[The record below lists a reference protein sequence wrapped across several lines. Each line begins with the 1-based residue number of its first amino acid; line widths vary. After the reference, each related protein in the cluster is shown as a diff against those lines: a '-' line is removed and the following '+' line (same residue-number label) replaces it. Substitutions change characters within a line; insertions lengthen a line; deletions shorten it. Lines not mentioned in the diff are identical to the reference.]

1 MTKPAGRVSISSRS
15 AAPDAPSGKRMEIAA
30 AAIGCGLAVV
40 LAGAGCSKPR
50 ECLNRPAAGADCPWI
65 RHEAEGGTGN
75 AATVGPSRQYLTPE
89 SEASGRSFVRLDAE
103 GQHVEFKAGQAAN
116 TIVVRH
122 CIPDA
127 PEGGG
132 TESTLGLY
140 VNGSFVRKLHL
151 SSRFAWIYGDFPWS
165 NDPKQGKAHH
175 FFDETHAV
183 IPDLSPGDVVRLQK
197 DADDTAAFYL
207 IDFIE
212 LEQIAGPLPQ
222 PPGSLS
228 LTEFGAL
235 PNDGKDASAAMVNCI
250 AAARAQGK
258 PVWIPVGEFR
268 LDGPRIK
275 VGGVRI
281 HGAGIWYSKLT
292 GETAMFEGT
301 GEAMEFSDL
310 AIFGEVD
317 RRVDELPENAFDGN
331 FGKGSVFRNLWIEHL
346 KCGFWTRHGTSHMR
360 VENCRIRNVMA
371 DGLNFC
377 DGTSD
382 SVVEQ
387 CHLRNTGD
395 DALAT
400 WSPSGDWSS
409 KTLCRR
415 NRFLHNTIESP
426 WLANC
431 IAIYGG
437 ADHEVSGN
445 LLSGTVFSGGG
456 VLVSSGFDAL
466 PFAGAIRIDNNTIR
480 DAGGDCYI
488 GEPVGALWVHAK
500 QSDIDAEIRIS
511 GLTID
516 GGPESGITLHGP
528 KAVNRLVLRDVR
540 ISGVAKHG
548 IDVRPDVSGGLNA
561 SGVQI
566 KDIGLDPIH
575 GVSTGRFV
583 AVIEEITGS
592 N

>member
-1 MTKPAGRVSISSRS
+1 MPPVRRACVLAAVLPFALMSLPGCRKA
-15 AAPDAPSGKRMEIAA
+15 AAPSNVPE
-30 AAIGCGLAVV
+30 AV
-40 LAGAGCSKPR
+40 GAS
-50 ECLNRPAAGADCPWI
+50 CPWI
-65 RHEAEGGTGN
+65 RHEAEEGTGN
-75 AATVGPSRQYLTPE
+75 APVIGPSRQYLTPE
-89 SEASGRSFVRLDAE
+89 SEASGRSFVRLDTE
-103 GQHVEFKAGQAAN
+103 GQHVEFKVGQSAN

-127 PEGGG
+127 AEGGG
-132 TESTLGLY
+132 ADATLSLY
-140 VNGSFVRKLHL
+140 LNGKFVRKLRL

-175 FFDETHAV
+175 FFDETHAF
-183 IPDLSPGDVVRLQK
+183 IPALAPGDVLRLQK
-197 DADDTAAFYL
+197 DADDDAAYYL
-207 IDFIE
+207 LDFIE
-212 LEQIAGPLPQ
+212 LEQAAEALPR
-222 PPGSLS
+222 PADSLS
-228 LTEFGAL
+228 LTDFGAVA
-235 PNDGKDASAAMVNCI
+235 NDGKDASAALNACI
-250 AAARAQGK
+250 AAAKAQGK

-275 VGGVRI
+275 VGGVKI
-281 HGAGIWYSKLT
+281 QGAGIWHSKLT
-292 GETAMFEGT
+292 GKTTMFEGT
-301 GEAMEFSDL
+301 GEAVEFSDL

-360 VENCRIRNVMA
+360 VEGCRIRNVMA

-409 KTLCRR
+409 KTLCQR
-415 NRFLHNTIESP
+415 NRFLHNTIELP

-456 VLVSSGFDAL
+456 ILVSSGFDAL
-466 PFAGAIRIDNNTIR
+466 PFAGSIRIENNTIR

-488 GEPVGALWVHAK
+488 GEPIGALWIHAK
-500 QSDIDAEIRIS
+500 QSDIDASIAISNLRIE
-511 GLTID
+511 

-528 KAVNRLVLRDVR
+528 KAVTRLELRDVR

-548 IDVRPDVSGGLNA
+548 IDVRADVSGSLDARGLKVTGSGGEPIHNA
-561 SGVQI
+561 SG
-566 KDIGLDPIH
+566 
-575 GVSTGRFV
+575 GRLV
-583 AVIEEITGS
+583 AQAH
-592 N
+592 

>member
-1 MTKPAGRVSISSRS
+1 MNTKILLGSPSARRVV
-15 AAPDAPSGKRMEIAA
+15 AL
-30 AAIGCGLAVV
+30 AAIPLLSLPGCRKSPLPPSTETV
-40 LAGAGCSKPR
+40 GAST
-50 ECLNRPAAGADCPWI
+50 PWV
-65 RHEAEGGTGN
+65 RHEAELGIGN
-75 AATVGPSRQYLTPE
+75 AATIGPSRQYLTPE

-116 TIVVRH
+116 SIVIRH

-132 TESTLGLY
+132 AEATLSLY
-140 VNGSFVRKLHL
+140 VNERFVRKLRL

-175 FFDETHAV
+175 FFDESHAL
-183 IPDLSPGDVVRLQK
+183 IPDIAAGDVIRLQK
-197 DADDTAAFYL
+197 DAGDDAAYYL
-207 IDFIE
+207 LDFVE
-212 LEQIAGPLPQ
+212 LEQAAGPLPR
-222 PPGSLS
+222 PPESLS
-228 LTEFGAL
+228 LADFGVA
-235 PNDGKDASAAMVNCI
+235 PGDGKDASGALISCI
-250 AAARAQGK
+250 ETAKAQGK
-258 PVWIPVGEFR
+258 TVWIPEGEFR

-275 VGGVRI
+275 VGGVRVQ
-281 HGAGIWYSKLT
+281 GAGIWHSKLT
-292 GETAMFEGT
+292 GKTAMFEGT
-301 GEAMEFSDL
+301 GEAVEFSDL
-310 AIFGEVD
+310 AIFGEVH

-360 VENCRIRNVMA
+360 VERCRIRNVMA

-400 WSPSGDWSS
+400 WSPSGEWSS
-409 KTLCRR
+409 KTLCQR

-437 ADHEVSGN
+437 ADHQVAGN
-445 LLSGTVFSGGG
+445 LLLGTVFSGGG

-466 PFAGAIRIDNNTIR
+466 PFAGSIRIENNTIR

-488 GEPVGALWVHAK
+488 GEPVGALWIHAK
-500 QSDIDAEIRIS
+500 QSDIEATIAISDLRIE
-511 GLTID
+511 

-528 KAVNRLVLRDVR
+528 KAVSDLELHDVR
-540 ISGVAKHG
+540 ISDVAKHG
-548 IDVRPDVSGGLNA
+548 IDVRPDASGILHATGLQITRSGLAPVRNA
-561 SGVQI
+561 SA
-566 KDIGLDPIH
+566 
-575 GVSTGRFV
+575 GRFELLGES
-583 AVIEEITGS
+583 AES
-592 N
+592 ANAK